1 MRRSRSS
8 LVPSLVRLIS
18 VAVIIAV
25 GATACGDDNTSTAA
39 TTASTANTAGTADST
54 AADETADTAST
65 ADPTTVAATS
75 AAATDAVELPA
86 AELSLVAY
94 STPQEAYAEIITA
107 FNATTQGKNIT
118 FTQSYGSSG
127 DQSRAVVAGLE
138 ADYVAFSLEP
148 DVTRLVKEGFVAEDW
163 NKDAYAGNVT
173 DSVVVLVVRK
183 GNPKNITGWADLTK
197 PGVEVITANPFTSG
211 GARWNVMAAFGQII
225 KGGGTEADGIA
236 YLNALFK
243 NVPVQD
249 DSARK
254 SLATFTS
261 GKGDVLLAYEN
272 EAIFAQ
278 QNGQE
283 IDYIVPD
290 STILIE
296 NPIAVTTSTKHPDQA
311 KAFYDFVRTPEA
323 QTIFA
328 SDGYRPVVDGIDSPY
343 DFPTPPGLF
352 TIADFGGWADVS
364 KKFFDPAG
372 SIMADVETGIGVA
385 VG

>member
-1 MRRSRSS
+1 MQASRTQI
-8 LVPSLVRLIS
+8 LRLIG
-18 VAVIIAV
+18 VGLIATL
-25 GATACGDDNTSTAA
+25 GIAACGSDGSSSD
-39 TTASTANTAGTADST
+39 
-54 AADETADTAST
+54 
-65 ADPTTVAATS
+65 ATS
-75 AAATDAVELPA
+75 APTAAPAPQDAATAVELPA

-94 STPQEAYAEIITA
+94 STPQAAYEQIIEA
-107 FNATTQGKNIT
+107 FNKTTQGKNIT
-118 FTQSYGSSG
+118 FAQSYGASG

-138 ADYVAFSLEP
+138 ADYVGFSLAP
-148 DVTRLVKEGFVAEDW
+148 DVTRLVKEGFVVDTW
-163 NKDAYAGNVT
+163 DKDDYAGNVT
-173 DSVVVLVVRK
+173 DSVVVLVTRK
-183 GNPKNITGWADLTK
+183 GNPKGITGWDDLIE
-197 PGVEVITANPFTSG
+197 PGVEVITPNPFTSG
-211 GARWNVMAAFGQII
+211 VARWNVMAAFGQVI

-278 QNGQE
+278 QNGQD

-296 NPIAVTTSTKHPDQA
+296 NPAAVTSTSEHPDQA
-311 KAFYDFVRTPEA
+311 KAFLDFVRTPEA
-323 QTIFA
+323 QAIFA
-328 SDGYRPVVDGIDSPY
+328 ANGYRPVIDGVDSPF
-343 DFPTPPGLF
+343 DFPTPTGLF
-352 TIADFGGWADVS
+352 TIADFGGWSDVTA
-364 KKFFDPAG
+364 KFFDPKG
-372 SIMADVETGIGVA
+372 SILADVEAGIGVS